1 MAERWFRF
9 ETPISDYHAGY
20 QSSVDS
26 TGSAKHTV
34 NTMEIELTF
43 EQRSRLELIAMHA
56 GKPSGQML
64 VEAAEFLV
72 NQDPAAFQPPPPQTQ
87 KFLPE
92 AELEARFT
100 RILRY

>member
-1 MAERWFRF
+1 MSHSG
-9 ETPISDYHAGY
+9 TPANDYLGGY

-26 TGSAKHTV
+26 TGSPKHTV
-34 NTMEIELTF
+34 DTMEIELTF

-72 NQDPAAFQPPPPQTQ
+72 NHDLSCFQPPPPETQ
-87 KFLPE
+87 KFMPE

>member
-1 MAERWFRF
+1 MSHSG
-9 ETPISDYHAGY
+9 TPANDYLGGY

-26 TGSAKHTV
+26 TRSAKHTV
-34 NTMEIELTF
+34 DTMEIELTF
-43 EQRSRLELIAMHA
+43 EQCSRLELIAIHA

-72 NQDPAAFQPPPPQTQ
+72 NHDLSCFQPPPPETQ
-87 KFLPE
+87 KFMPE